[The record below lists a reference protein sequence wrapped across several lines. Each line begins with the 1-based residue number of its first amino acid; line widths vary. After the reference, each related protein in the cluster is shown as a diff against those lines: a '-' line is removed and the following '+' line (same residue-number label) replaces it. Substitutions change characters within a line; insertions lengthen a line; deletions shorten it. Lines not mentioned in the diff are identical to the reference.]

1 MKSNQYYPASL
12 KANTEVENNITRLV
26 NYDVAIKNNLI
37 VVKNSR
43 GQWKEQPVD
52 YLLLLFFFLIRI
64 IISFDGF
71 NGLQGTVQQ
80 REVVK
85 HVKKEKYFKP
95 FHSSN
100 KKAKDLKT

>member
-1 MKSNQYYPASL
+1 MKRTTS
-12 KANTEVENNITRLV
+12 
-26 NYDVAIKNNLI
+26 
-37 VVKNSR
+37 
-43 GQWKEQPVD
+43 W
-52 YLLLLFFFLIRI
+52 LFIIIIIFLIRI

-85 HVKKEKYFKP
+85 HVKKENYFKP
-95 FHSSN
+95 FHSSD

>member
-1 MKSNQYYPASL
+1 MKRTTS
-12 KANTEVENNITRLV
+12 
-26 NYDVAIKNNLI
+26 
-37 VVKNSR
+37 
-43 GQWKEQPVD
+43 W
-52 YLLLLFFFLIRI
+52 LFIIIIFLIRI

-71 NGLQGTVQQ
+71 NRLQGTVQQ

-95 FHSSN
+95 FHSSD